1 MKTIASLFLLFGSL
15 LSASAQSAFKT
26 AFTPTPEN
34 AWVPARAEFLLDGPS
49 ASFVILF
56 GFEGI
61 VPSTARLIGSETNFT
76 FELGPALIIVHSP
89 GGPDG
94 WPDGYDG
101 ATIFFG
107 SFVVPDSLRND
118 FVNGRATLLLQGS
131 TVGDF
136 RGAVVP
142 VLAIERV
149 ASNVVLS
156 WPAASTN
163 FILQSVTRLTA
174 LDTWV
179 TVTNTPIVIGNN
191 NTVTDAAGGGA
202 RFYRLKRL

>member
-1 MKTIASLFLLFGSL
+1 MLGSL

-34 AWVPARAEFLLDGPS
+34 ASVPARANFLLDGPS
-49 ASFVILF
+49 ASFVIWF

-61 VPSTARLIGSETNFT
+61 VPSTARLVGAETNFT
-76 FELGPALIIVHSP
+76 FELGPPLTVIHSP

-101 ATIFFG
+101 ATVFLG

-131 TVGDF
+131 GVGDF
-136 RGAVVP
+136 RGTVVP
-142 VLAIERV
+142 ILAIERV

-156 WPAASTN
+156 WPAATTN
-163 FILQSVTRLTA
+163 FVLESVTA
-174 LDTWV
+174 LPSSAAWV
-179 TVTNTPIVIGNN
+179 TVTNAPTVVGNK
-191 NTVTDAAGGGA
+191 NTVTDAARGGS